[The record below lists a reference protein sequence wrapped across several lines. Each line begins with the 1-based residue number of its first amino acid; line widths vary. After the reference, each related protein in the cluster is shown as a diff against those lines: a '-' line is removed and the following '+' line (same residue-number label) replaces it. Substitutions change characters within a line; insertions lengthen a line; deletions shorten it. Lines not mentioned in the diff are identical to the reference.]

1 LTVLA
6 ALLSHPRPV
15 VRKRAIITLSQ
26 FIPISQPGLFASLLN
41 KDILPFLDQNANLEK
56 QRTTVQLVAA
66 VTRHSPL
73 DITPVF
79 DKIVPGILKAVQRDD
94 DELREGCLQ
103 VSWELSRSRC
113 IVIKQ

>member
-1 LTVLA
+1 
-6 ALLSHPRPV
+6 V

-26 FIPISQPGLFASLLN
+26 FIPISQPELFTNLLTN
-41 KDILPFLDQNANLEK
+41 DILPFLDPVANLEK

-73 DITPVF
+73 NITPVF
-79 DKIVPGILKAVQRDD
+79 DKIVPGILKAVQRED

-103 VSWELSRSRC
+103 VKCEQCRN
-113 IVIKQ
+113 